1 MSYLLYRF
9 SKNPR
14 ENSLQY
20 VKEVK
25 NGKIVFTKHTS
36 EARRFSFFKAVI
48 LTIRHSISWIPE
60 KYIGRRGKS

>member
-1 MSYLLYRF
+1 MSYLLYKF

-25 NGKIVFTKHTS
+25 NGKLAFTKHPS
-36 EARRFSFFKAVI
+36 EARRFFFFKVVFLA
-48 LTIRHSISWIPE
+48 IRYRVSWIPE
-60 KYIGRRGKS
+60 KYIGRRKR